1 MRPMEIR
8 GRNENGRRR
17 GKRLEEWK
25 KNGGEERRR
34 DLCGD
39 REGAQIGPG
48 PDCKGNQAEG

>member
-17 GKRLEEWK
+17 GKRLEEWE